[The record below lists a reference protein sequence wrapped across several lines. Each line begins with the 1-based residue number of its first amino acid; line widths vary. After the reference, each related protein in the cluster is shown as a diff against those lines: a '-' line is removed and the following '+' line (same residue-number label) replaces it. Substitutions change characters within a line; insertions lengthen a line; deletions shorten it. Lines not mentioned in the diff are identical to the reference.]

1 MNIEELFKNNS
12 LKSTNQRKK
21 VIKIVDELA
30 DMATAKNIAEKC
42 AQTVDYSTV
51 YRIIDL
57 FIEKGVFEK
66 NLNYNNEIYYA
77 IKEEHGHYIRCI
89 KCHKKEKIDEC
100 PLDSIEKKL
109 ENEGYKVLNHTI
121 QLDGICKECLTDEK

>member
-1 MNIEELFKNNS
+1 MSIEDLFKNNS
-12 LKSTNQRKK
+12 LKSTNQRKI
-21 VIKIVDELA
+21 VIKVVDELG

-42 AQTVDYSTV
+42 EEKVDYSTV

-66 NLNYNNEIYYA
+66 NLNYNNEIYYS

-100 PLDSIEKKL
+100 PLDAIEKKL

-121 QLDGICKECLTDEK
+121 QLDGICKDCLTDGK